1 MLRAVKLSELSRNV
15 FFHGVILAE
24 VYRQKEEIL
33 FPFLNFL
40 NRYRVSENRSPLLT
54 AETWKTLYFF
64 GPGKPRTLRER
75 QEYYKFKSWIFDNPH
90 YSSWLFKSTSMYA
103 PREYMIPEL
112 KKLLIVTPRYFGA
125 HFFPSYTP
133 DLLSDFSSDKLS
145 YLKFLIPLEGVEYL
159 IAHCHGVPTSYI
171 CKWTG
176 KTEVEIHQAVLDS
189 VGTFAN
195 KLPYLIWAYGVDM
208 RAVPFTQKQNSRCKF
223 TKRFSMWTNLNER
236 PQFCPPRFASLIFPK
251 YLQNAEALRSLP
263 RRRVAKPIDK
273 LFLVRPLNREL
284 PRRKLSRYKNF

>member
-64 GPGKPRTLRER
+64 GPGKPRTLQER

-176 KTEVEIHQAVLDS
+176 KTEVEIHQAVLDNPTPGFLHGLMDL
-189 VGTFAN
+189 VFGLKWAAH
-195 KLPYLIWAYGVDM
+195 KLLA
-208 RAVPFTQKQNSRCKF
+208 
-223 TKRFSMWTNLNER
+223 
-236 PQFCPPRFASLIFPK
+236 
-251 YLQNAEALRSLP
+251 
-263 RRRVAKPIDK
+263 
-273 LFLVRPLNREL
+273 LNRWRIQQLEHFIEYL
-284 PRRKLSRYKNF
+284 VIGFVEQAGPQSGEIVTKKLHKTGETYR